1 MFLSTI
7 PVFSYFYM
15 FSKFYVFIFSDFFSF
30 YNYLLYFT
38 SILSMFSGVFGAL
51 IQRKI
56 KKLIAYSSVSTIG
69 YLLASLSGDNVLMV
83 QQCLL
88 YLAVYILNIVPIF
101 IILLNY
107 RINNNI
113 SIDNIRS
120 FSSLYSQNKVVFFFF
135 FTFFLSLAG
144 VPPFSGFASK
154 LSLFT
159 ALGSEGLFF
168 LLFCGLST
176 AIISCYYYLRVA
188 KLLFYESYSTFFFCS
203 TFTYSAAFMTGF
215 FFFFNC
221 LFLFYSYILDD
232 ISLYVS
238 ICLYLCV

>member
-1 MFLSTI
+1 
-7 PVFSYFYM
+7 
-15 FSKFYVFIFSDFFSF
+15 
-30 YNYLLYFT
+30 
-38 SILSMFSGVFGAL
+38 
-51 IQRKI
+51 
-56 KKLIAYSSVSTIG
+56 
-69 YLLASLSGDNVLMV
+69 
-83 QQCLL
+83 
-88 YLAVYILNIVPIF
+88 
-101 IILLNY
+101 
-107 RINNNI
+107 
-113 SIDNIRS
+113 
-120 FSSLYSQNKVVFFFF
+120 
-135 FTFFLSLAG
+135 
-144 VPPFSGFASK
+144 
-154 LSLFT
+154 LFT